1 MKQSTKEKI
10 EFTGVIILIVAS
22 MMFMGYV
29 ETSELI

>member
-10 EFTGVIILIVAS
+10 EFAGVIIFIVAS
-22 MMFMGYV
+22 IIFMGYV

>member
-1 MKQSTKEKI
+1 VKQSTKEKI

-22 MMFMGYV
+22 MILMGYV